1 MIRHQWIVQEQRS
14 PDSKSCINASAL
26 RFGYL
31 TFAVITPAKNE
42 AEYIERTIDSMLR
55 QTVKPLKWLIVSDG
69 STDGTDRI
77 VQRYLPKIKWMD
89 LLRMPEHHVR
99 SFAGKAHAFNTAY
112 DHIKTLA
119 FDLIGNVDAD
129 ISFDAEYFAFLLTQF
144 SSNPHLGVGG
154 TPFQEN
160 FMQYNYRYTNIEH
173 VSGACQLFR
182 RECFDAIGGYQPL
195 AGGGVDWVA
204 VTTARMLGWQ
214 TRTFIE
220 KVSIHHRKIGTA
232 HGKLLSSRFRFG
244 KQDYCLG
251 GHPIWEIFRCLY
263 QMKSK
268 PYLIGG
274 LALFFGYFWAF
285 LRRVKRPIAD
295 ELVAFHRKEQMLQL
309 KKVIINIFQRDKS
322 SA

>member
-1 MIRHQWIVQEQRS
+1 MISHQWMVQEYRR
-14 PDSKSCINASAL
+14 PDSMPCADASAL
-26 RFGYL
+26 RFGNL
-31 TFAVITPAKNE
+31 TYAVITPAKNE

-69 STDGTDRI
+69 STDGTDRM
-77 VQRYLPKIKWMD
+77 VQRHLLKNKWMD
-89 LLRMPEHHVR
+89 LLRMPEHPVR
-99 SFAGKAHAFNTAY
+99 SYAGKALAFNMGY
-112 DHIKTLA
+112 HHIKTLC

-129 ISFDAEYFAFLLTQF
+129 ISFDPDYFAFLLAQF
-144 SSNPHLGVGG
+144 SKNPRLGVGG

-160 FMQYNYRYTNIEH
+160 FKRYNYRYTNIEH

-182 RECFDAIGGYQPL
+182 RECFNAIGGYQPL

-214 TRTFIE
+214 THTFTE

-232 HGKLLSSRFRFG
+232 HGKLLASRFRFG

-251 GHPIWEIFRCLY
+251 GHPVWEIFRCLY

-268 PYLIGG
+268 PYVIGG
-274 LALFFGYFWAF
+274 LALFSGYFWAF
-285 LRRVKRPIAD
+285 LRRIKRPIAD
-295 ELVAFHRKEQMLQL
+295 ELVAFRRKEQILRL
-309 KKVIINIFQRDKS
+309 RKVMIKIIKRDKS